1 MAEKPVI
8 VPVSLEVTDI
18 DLSKIDI
25 NQVNKD
31 MSQRLSGLKK
41 SIEDVFSS
49 VDPSKMSKSMVSA
62 LSSLKKDIKE
72 VSKAQ
77 AQWNSEME
85 KAGTTSETF
94 KKDSAELER
103 LQSKLTEVTEKMRL
117 FENADG
123 TPLLNDM
130 RNNIGQLQEYN
141 RLQQERKS
149 LEKQISDITAG
160 TGKISPE
167 QYVGIG
173 DISTEA
179 AQS

>member
-8 VPVSLEVTDI
+8 VPVNLEVTDI

-49 VDPSKMSKSMVSA
+49 VDTSKMSKSMASA
-62 LSSLKKDIKE
+62 LSSLKKDMKE

-94 KKDSAELER
+94 KKDSAELDR
-103 LQSKLTEVTEKMRL
+103 LQSKLTEVTEKMSI
-117 FENADG
+117 FKKADG
-123 TPLLNDM
+123 TLPLNEM
-130 RNNIGQLQEYN
+130 RTLGQLNTYS
-141 RLQQERKS
+141 RLQQEFS
-149 LEKQISDITAG
+149 STFEKDKALKRRFQILLL
-160 TGKISPE
+160 KQVRFPRN
-167 QYVGIG
+167 
-173 DISTEA
+173 STLV
-179 AQS
+179 